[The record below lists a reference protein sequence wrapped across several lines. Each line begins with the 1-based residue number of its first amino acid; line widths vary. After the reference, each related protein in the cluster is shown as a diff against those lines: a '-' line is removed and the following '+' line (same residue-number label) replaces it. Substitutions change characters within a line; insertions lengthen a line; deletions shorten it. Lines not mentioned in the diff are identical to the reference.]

1 MSMIP
6 RTDNSTY
13 YSYTP
18 ETTANKG
25 VLRGYDSE
33 QDSKPK
39 STFDISTLQK
49 DDFMKL
55 LLAQMQ
61 HQNPLDPASNTEFVA
76 QLAQFSSLEQMME
89 MNTNLGKTL
98 ENNNLM
104 AEAVNNAMMISY
116 FGKRVSA
123 ESDSFYYG
131 GQDPAE
137 LQFSLDSAISTGTLE
152 IYNEGG
158 VAVRSIPLDALDSG
172 DNTVQWDGITGIGT
186 SALPGVYSFSIEAFD
201 ILDNR
206 VEFTP
211 VFSGVVDGISYKD
224 GKAHLKVGSIL
235 IPFASV
241 KQITEDE

>member
-1 MSMIP
+1 MIP
-6 RTDNSTY
+6 RASNYTY

-18 ETTANKG
+18 ETSANRG
-25 VLRGYDSE
+25 VLRGYDDE
-33 QDSKPK
+33 QDSKQK

-61 HQNPLDPASNTEFVA
+61 NQNPLDPAGNTEFVA
-76 QLAQFSSLEQMME
+76 QLAQFSSLGQMME
-89 MNTNLGKTL
+89 MNTNLEKTL
-98 ENNNLM
+98 ENNTRM

-123 ESDSFYYG
+123 ESDSFYYD
-131 GQDPAE
+131 GQNPVE
-137 LQFSLDSAISTGTLE
+137 LQFSLDSATSTGTLKIFDE
-152 IYNEGG
+152 NGT
-158 VAVRSIPLDALDSG
+158 AVRSIPLDAMNSG
-172 DNTVQWDGITGIGT
+172 DNTIEWDAITGIGT
-186 SALPGVYSFSIEAFD
+186 NALAGVYSFSIEAFD
-201 ILDNR
+201 ILNNR

-224 GKAHLKVGSIL
+224 GKAHLKVGGIL

-241 KQITEDE
+241 EQIVENE